1 MKTGTRHLVRTKKR
15 VRMVEG
21 ALPGSRIASW
31 IDWLVHSENQA
42 MIRRGMQAA
51 QLCSEQRAAR
61 VEELRA
67 QVQAGAYTVNSRVL
81 AERLLKNETHLTDE
95 QER

>member
-15 VRMVEG
+15 VRLEG
-21 ALPGSRIASW
+21 ALSGSHITSW
-31 IDWLVHSENQA
+31 IDWMTQSEDQS
-42 MIRRGMQAA
+42 MIRRGVHAA
-51 QLCSEQRAAR
+51 QLCSEQRAMR

-67 QVQAGAYTVNSRVL
+67 RVQACTYTIDSRVL